1 MRGVSARAR
10 ITALLRTRTSQRT
23 LAVLARKRKKQK
35 DNRGKISKKIPKR
48 NAGSVREGA
57 DNGAIADENAAE
69 YSCGI
74 SKEKAKR
81 KKITGER

>member
-1 MRGVSARAR
+1 MCVREGADNGAIADENAAENSCG
-10 ITALLRTRTSQRT
+10 I
-23 LAVLARKRKKQK
+23 ARKK

-48 NAGSVREGA
+48 NAGNVREGA

-74 SKEKAKR
+74 SKKKEKAKR
-81 KKITGER
+81 

>member
-1 MRGVSARAR
+1 MSVREGADNGAIADENAAENSCG
-10 ITALLRTRTSQRT
+10 IS
-23 LAVLARKRKKQK
+23 KEKKK

-69 YSCGI
+69 NSCGI
-74 SKEKAKR
+74 SKKVKR
-81 KKITGER
+81 